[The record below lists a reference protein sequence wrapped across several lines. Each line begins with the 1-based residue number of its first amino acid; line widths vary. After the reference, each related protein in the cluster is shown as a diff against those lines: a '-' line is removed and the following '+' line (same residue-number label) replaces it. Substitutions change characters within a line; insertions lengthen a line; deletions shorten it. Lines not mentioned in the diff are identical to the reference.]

1 MSIRLLAKDL
11 YRLHRE
17 VEKLEKQLQQA
28 APEKKA
34 ALEERLRRARAEK
47 EELRR
52 ILDGQLD
59 RRSRPVP

>member
-17 VEKLEKQLQQA
+17 VERLKKQLQQA
-28 APEKKA
+28 PPHKKA
-34 ALEERLRRARAEK
+34 MLEESLRRARAEK

-59 RRSRPVP
+59 RQSGS